1 MAEPKKNKTGKPP
14 KERQEKPKENPGQD
28 PDDVMSLQAV
38 ARAAAQLAKNKEAF
52 NQAVDA
58 FNASDA
64 SRFQAALDRAGV
76 GEHCD
81 KICFFLCRKKCVAI
95 CLRFCLEPNPGPF
108 DVAEMM
114 DFAVALDKLASDQA
128 AFRRLEEIVEKEDVE
143 AWNAFIRQYQLG
155 RFCHQLCHF
164 FCEWRCREVC
174 IDLCPPKPLIT
185 RVGSIPISQI
195 GPTGL
200 GNGPS
205 IPPFHVAP
213 PNPSAGYGD
222 HPFGAS
228 VWLMGVFNMP
238 SATHYL
244 VEVSSTGPLGT
255 YSPITVAS
263 VTGYNW
269 ISSFPFIASCVRTP
283 STGVDPGWFAIADI
297 CDSDGG
303 PNTVGEKTLL
313 YWPTGTLPDGIYH
326 LRLRVR
332 DGIVTR
338 VSSPQV
344 VQLDNTGPFPL
355 PRPTIL
361 LELEK
366 PDGTRVPLKCGQ
378 VKKGEGLIAVTIHA
392 YDPNMS
398 GVSVTARGNS
408 GLSVPVIDITST
420 PLSKTY
426 NGVLSETGYPVPT
439 TFLWDPWSDPKIVPC
454 CYLVYVEINDRAILN
469 DHYAGGHSN
478 SGWEA
483 IEIGF

>member
-14 KERQEKPKENPGQD
+14 KERPEKPKENPGQD

-64 SRFQAALDRAGV
+64 SQFQAALDRAGV

-114 DFAVALDKLASDQA
+114 AFAEALDKLASDQA

-155 RFCHQLCHF
+155 QFCHQLCHF
-164 FCEWRCREVC
+164 FCEWRCREICV
-174 IDLCPPKPLIT
+174 DLCPPKPLIT

-195 GPTGL
+195 GSTGL

-238 SATHYL
+238 SATQYL
-244 VEVSSTGPLGT
+244 VEVSSTGPLGP
-255 YSPITVAS
+255 YNPLIVAS
-263 VTGYNW
+263 VTGYDL
-269 ISSFPFIASCVRTP
+269 
-283 STGVDPGWFAIADI
+283 DPYFSIHRPMHAQPEHR
-297 CDSDGG
+297 SRS
-303 PNTVGEKTLL
+303 
-313 YWPTGTLPDGIYH
+313 
-326 LRLRVR
+326 RLV
-332 DGIVTR
+332 
-338 VSSPQV
+338 
-344 VQLDNTGPFPL
+344 
-355 PRPTIL
+355 
-361 LELEK
+361 
-366 PDGTRVPLKCGQ
+366 
-378 VKKGEGLIAVTIHA
+378 
-392 YDPNMS
+392 
-398 GVSVTARGNS
+398 
-408 GLSVPVIDITST
+408 
-420 PLSKTY
+420 
-426 NGVLSETGYPVPT
+426 
-439 TFLWDPWSDPKIVPC
+439 
-454 CYLVYVEINDRAILN
+454 
-469 DHYAGGHSN
+469 
-478 SGWEA
+478 
-483 IEIGF
+483 